1 MPIVPGVMP
10 ISNARQVIRMA
21 ELSGAAI
28 PDELLAKFDSAE
40 NEVQARKIGMDYAT
54 QLAIDL
60 IAAGAPGIHI
70 FTLNSHTAAIE
81 LARGAGLCR

>member
-1 MPIVPGVMP
+1 MP
-10 ISNARQVIRMA
+10 ISNAKQVVRMA

-28 PDELLAKFDSAE
+28 PAELLAKFDAADDA
-40 NEVQARKIGMDYAT
+40 QAREIGMKYST

-60 IAAGAPGIHI
+60 VAAGAPGIHV
-70 FTLNSHTAAIE
+70 FTLNHHAAAIE

>member
-1 MPIVPGVMP
+1 MP
-10 ISNARQVIRMA
+10 ISNAKQVIRMA

-28 PDELLAKFDSAE
+28 PPELLAKFDAAE
-40 NEVQARKIGMDYAT
+40 DDAKAREIGMSYST

-60 IAAGAPGIHI
+60 VAAGAPGIHI
-70 FTLNSHTAAIE
+70 FTLNHHEAAIE